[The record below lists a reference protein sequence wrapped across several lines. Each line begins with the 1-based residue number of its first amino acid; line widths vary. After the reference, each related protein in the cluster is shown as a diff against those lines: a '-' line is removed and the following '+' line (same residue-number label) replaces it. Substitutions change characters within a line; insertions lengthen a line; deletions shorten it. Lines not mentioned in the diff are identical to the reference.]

1 MTCPTC
7 KKKIHD
13 PYELEGIEYCCP
25 NCAYN
30 RDEKDFWYSSFYE
43 KFKKHDDEERRILN
57 QIIENKRL
65 SSNVLFHQDK
75 PKPIKAYAIV
85 KNNKIDVLN
94 IYKDKDV
101 VLNKDEKLVLVE
113 IKVIKQLSTA

>member
-1 MTCPTC
+1 M
-7 KKKIHD
+7 
-13 PYELEGIEYCCP
+13 
-25 NCAYN
+25 
-30 RDEKDFWYSSFYE
+30 
-43 KFKKHDDEERRILN
+43 
-57 QIIENKRL
+57 
-65 SSNVLFHQDK
+65 K

-113 IKVIKQLSTA
+113 IKVIK

>member
-1 MTCPTC
+1 M
-7 KKKIHD
+7 
-13 PYELEGIEYCCP
+13 
-25 NCAYN
+25 
-30 RDEKDFWYSSFYE
+30 
-43 KFKKHDDEERRILN
+43 
-57 QIIENKRL
+57 
-65 SSNVLFHQDK
+65 K

-113 IKVIKQLSTA
+113 IKIIK